1 MKANSLEH
9 ARISKFPS
17 QSFLLKKPDS
27 TVRSHV
33 NVPEVDMNV
42 QELDMNVQELD
53 MNVQELDMNV
63 PEAATNLP
71 TGPTAGTGSPGSKAR
86 LRCCPAPKPKRIRNK
101 EI

>member
-42 QELDMNVQELD
+42 QELDMNVQE
-53 MNVQELDMNV
+53 
-63 PEAATNLP
+63 AATNLP